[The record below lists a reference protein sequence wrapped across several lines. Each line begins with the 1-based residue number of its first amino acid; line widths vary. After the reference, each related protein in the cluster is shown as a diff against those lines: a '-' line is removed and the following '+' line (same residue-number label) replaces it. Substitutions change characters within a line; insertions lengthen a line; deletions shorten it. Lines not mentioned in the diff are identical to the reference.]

1 MLFTK
6 NVGFLMFLS
15 ILFGILVTIYRTGY
29 TEDFMLHSESFF
41 TAELGHRKIDDLIAT
56 VAEDPIIGAE
66 IWITVKDNNGNLID
80 GQRFDVK
87 GVGFSFFED
96 IYSGECPSS
105 TGPGVAGLKAI
116 GWGEGCNN
124 GFDECGN
131 KCVSSGNSYKI
142 IPCSGNQALI
152 VGFDTEPCNSGSA
165 DAWATYNID
174 TKQFSNIGSN
184 ECSSISVIN
193 QAFPCTDQ

>member
-1 MLFTK
+1 MLSIK
-6 NVGFLMFLS
+6 NTGFLMFLS
-15 ILFGILVTIYRTGY
+15 VILGIVGTIYRVGY
-29 TEDFMLHSESFF
+29 TENSMLHTESLL
-41 TAELGHRKIDDLIAT
+41 TTELKPLKIDGLIAT
-56 VAEDPIIGAE
+56 VAEEPIIGAE

-105 TGPGVAGLKAI
+105 TGSGVAGLKAI
-116 GWGEGCNN
+116 GAGEGCNN

-131 KCVSSGNSYKI
+131 KCVASGNSYKI
-142 IPCSGNQALI
+142 IPCGGVQALI
-152 VGFDTEPCNSGSA
+152 VGFDTVPCNSGLV

-174 TKQFSNIGSN
+174 TKQFTNIGSL
-184 ECSSISVIN
+184 ECSSISIIN
-193 QAFPCTDQ
+193 QAFSCTNQ